1 MTRISLTAPQF
12 SDTFQPLAR
21 CAAFAE
27 DSGFDGVFLFDHL
40 VPIGDQR
47 RPVLEM
53 AAALGALAASTS
65 RIGVGTLV
73 MRAPMRGAEV
83 SASVATAAAAV
94 AGSRLIVGLGAGDRL
109 SDDEDARYGAGAAS
123 FEARLAAV
131 RETAALI
138 RRNAPETPIWVGG
151 LHPWV
156 RELAGEVAD
165 GWNGWMID
173 ADRFGAITRALPSRV
188 DATWGG
194 AVVVGRDAD
203 DVDSAVRLRGS
214 AEGALVGTVPQ
225 IADELRRYVD
235 CGAMHLVL
243 SVLPNRLE
251 RWEVAAELRAALA

>member
-1 MTRISLTAPQF
+1 MTRISLTGPQF
-12 SDTFQPLAR
+12 SDSFEPLAR

-40 VPIGDQR
+40 VPIGDHR

-53 AAALGALAASTS
+53 AAALGALAAGTS

-73 MRAPMRGAEV
+73 MRAPMRGAEL
-83 SASVATAAAAV
+83 SAAVASAAAAV

-109 SDDEDARYGAGAAS
+109 SGDEDVRFGGGAAS
-123 FEARLAAV
+123 LEERLAAV
-131 RETAALI
+131 RETAALM
-138 RRNAPETPIWVGG
+138 RRNVPETSIWVGG
-151 LHPWV
+151 LHPAV

-173 ADRFGAITRALPSRV
+173 VDRFGAIARALPAGV
-188 DATWGG
+188 AATWGG

-214 AEGALVGTVPQ
+214 GDGALVGTVAQ
-225 IADELRRYVD
+225 IAEELRRYVD
-235 CGAMHLVL
+235 CGARHLVL
-243 SVLPNRLE
+243 SVLPNRPE
-251 RWEVAAELRAALA
+251 RWEVAAELRAALV